1 MVENVPVQLLV
12 CADAIL
18 VGIGDD
24 VWLVTISN
32 TWSRCACAP
41 YNTFL
46 ELSCCSEGYSMNKA
60 QHNQV
65 FLPFAGLKN
74 LKPQLEIM
82 GMTVVVIN
90 VLF

>member
-1 MVENVPVQLLV
+1 MACNNQQHLVPVCL
-12 CADAIL
+12 CSIKH
-18 VGIGDD
+18 
-24 VWLVTISN
+24 
-32 TWSRCACAP
+32 
-41 YNTFL
+41 FL

-65 FLPFAGLKN
+65 FFPFAGLKN